1 MRSFLRPMLPL
12 LSALLPAVLSVHFAI
27 TLVYLMPLNPIT
39 LHIAPLVERYMA
51 PWFVQNWRLF
61 APNPINETRML
72 LVACR
77 VQQADGTTV
86 ETAWVDV
93 STPLWDAQARQR
105 FSVAAWLDRSQAH
118 AVELYFDRN
127 EVLIALERQRTPED
141 SAVNRLADTIRT
153 AEGAR
158 HTLATRVLARL
169 GSVYCDRWYG
179 TGRTVATR
187 VSLAVL
193 RFPRFSQR
201 QLPDTDGEM
210 RFYPFA
216 WMPYERVSPLT
227 GTSE

>member
-1 MRSFLRPMLPL
+1 MHSFLHRALPL
-12 LSALLPAVLSVHFAI
+12 FPVLMVAVFGIHFAI

-39 LHIAPLVERYMA
+39 LRIAPLVERYMA

-72 LVACR
+72 LVTCR
-77 VQQADGTTV
+77 LRQADGTTV
-86 ETAWVDV
+86 ETTWVDV

-118 AVELYFDRN
+118 AVELYFDHN
-127 EVLIALERQRTPED
+127 EVLAALERQRTPED
-141 SAVNRLADTIRT
+141 SAVKQLADAIRT

-158 HTLATRVLARL
+158 RTLAIRVLARL
-169 GSVYCDRWYG
+169 GSAYCDRWYG
-179 TGRTVATR
+179 MGRTVATR

-201 QLPDTDGEM
+201 QLPDTDGEV

-216 WMPYERVSPLT
+216 WIPYERVSPLT
-227 GTSE
+227 DTSE